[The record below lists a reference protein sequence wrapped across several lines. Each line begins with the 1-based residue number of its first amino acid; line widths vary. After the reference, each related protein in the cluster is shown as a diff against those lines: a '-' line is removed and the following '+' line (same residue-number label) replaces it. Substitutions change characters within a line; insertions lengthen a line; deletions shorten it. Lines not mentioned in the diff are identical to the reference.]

1 MVRARDASDAQ
12 VKRLQGVASKVQE
25 RLTST
30 IKTASKAESEESKS
44 SKTKITILQRSNAD
58 VTSKWQKEKHAR
70 EEQVIQIENL
80 QREIRRIQ
88 QQMTKAVRDREVM
101 SKKVRSGEEQKTRV
115 CARSERRGFARG
127 AKQRPDKDARNW
139 K

>member
-1 MVRARDASDAQ
+1 MRARDSSDAEA
-12 VKRLQGVASKVQE
+12 KRLQGVASKVQE

-30 IKTASKAESEESKS
+30 LKTASKAESEESKS

-58 VTSKWQKEKHAR
+58 VTSKWQKEKHLR

-88 QQMTKAVRDREVM
+88 QQMTKAMRDREVM
-101 SKKVRSGEEQKTRV
+101 SKKVRSGKK
-115 CARSERRGFARG
+115 RRGANRRFIEHFSSVVSSCF
-127 AKQRPDKDARNW
+127 
-139 K
+139 